1 MAVNANKKPTTGS
14 SVTDMIQAAMT
25 PTGRTTVTSNPAGQ
39 RAVNAM
45 DQKMV
50 LEDAAYRAAN
60 TPRVNTSTVSAPVYN
75 RAAILGNLNRSKA
88 QTGTQEYVD
97 MLDRLNA
104 STYKTPAAA
113 APKSFSSSADY
124 NAYYQNKQK
133 PMKKG
138 GAVKSKPTSASKRA
152 DGIASKGKT
161 KGRMV

>member
-1 MAVNANKKPTTGS
+1 MGVNANNKPATGANIADMLKAAQTPAGRAM
-14 SVTDMIQAAMT
+14 VTA
-25 PTGRTTVTSNPAGQ
+25 NPAGQ
-39 RAVNAM
+39 RAVSGM

-50 LEDAAYRAAN
+50 MEDAAYRAAN
-60 TPRVNTSTVSAPVYN
+60 APRVNASTVSAPVYN
-75 RAAILGNLNRSKA
+75 KAAILGNLSRSKA
-88 QTGTQEYVD
+88 QTGTQEYAD
-97 MLDRLNA
+97 MLDRLNT
-104 STYKTPAAA
+104 STYKSPAAA
-113 APKSFSSSADY
+113 APKSFSSNADY

>member
-1 MAVNANKKPTTGS
+1 MAIMKNSPGGA
-14 SVTDMIQAAMT
+14 SVTDRLNAAMT
-25 PTGRTTVTSNPAGQ
+25 PAGRTKVTRDLGGQ
-39 RAVNAM
+39 RAVSGM

-60 TPRVNTSTVSAPVYN
+60 APRVNASTVSAPVYN
-75 RAAILGNLNRSKA
+75 RAAILSNLDRSKA

-97 MLDRLNA
+97 MLDRLNTA
-104 STYKTPAAA
+104 TYKSPAAA
-113 APKSFSSSADY
+113 APKSFSSNADY